1 MKFKDYLSEALS
13 KTQRQKL
20 LMKVGTDN
28 SKSVVIQRS
37 KDGWSITDTI
47 YVDKK
52 GKANLVSMKKGKG
65 VIIIHPNGAV
75 DTFADKS
82 KITFKEA

>member
-1 MKFKDYLSEALS
+1 
-13 KTQRQKL
+13 
-20 LMKVGTDN
+20 
-28 SKSVVIQRS
+28 
-37 KDGWSITDTI
+37 
-47 YVDKK
+47 VDKK